1 LSRLYVTSIVKLADR
16 LGVNVPSD
24 LKKWIVFVSTSS
36 QVSFSLKYGHVRT
49 IY

>member
-24 LKKWIVFVSTSS
+24 LKK
-36 QVSFSLKYGHVRT
+36 
-49 IY
+49 